1 MAYKCIHLP
10 VGYQVAIKSSTDPD
24 WVDLGVTKDAGTLEF
39 TYDAIKVTGSQ
50 AEPVQNYAKNMVMNA
65 TMSLYQQELS
75 NINRLMAGVTNYSS
89 TAATPVNVV
98 DENVAV
104 GWARETFI
112 PFANQSYNGTVP
124 TGITVENP
132 TVALVNDTDYIIM
145 QSNGKWGI
153 MVLDTRGTLSS
164 ALNLTY
170 TYTPAASRT
179 LTAGASSINVA
190 PRQLRIRKLLDA
202 SANKYWTVYI
212 YAAVN
217 TNGLSFSLPRYDE
230 DEPSALEV
238 QMSGQLDTS
247 RTSMDQLF
255 SIVDEFGTDGI

>member
-10 VGYQVAIKSSTDPD
+10 VGYQVAIRASTDPD

-39 TYDAIKVTGSQ
+39 TYDAVKITGSQ
-50 AEPVQNYAKNMVMNA
+50 AEGVLNYAKNMVMNA
-65 TMSLYQQELS
+65 TFSLYQQELS
-75 NINRLMAGVTNYSS
+75 NINRLMSGATAYTS
-89 TAATPVNVV
+89 TASAPVNVTAEV
-98 DENVAV
+98 KAV

-112 PFANQSYNGTVP
+112 PFANQSFDGSVP
-124 TGITVENP
+124 TGITVSNP
-132 TVALVNDTDYIIM
+132 GALVLNTDYNVIK
-145 QSNGKWGI
+145 SNGKWGI
-153 MVLDTRGTLSS
+153 VVLATRGNLSNVLS
-164 ALNLTY
+164 LAY

-190 PRQLRIRKLLDA
+190 PRQIRIRKLLDA
-202 SANKYWTVYI
+202 SAGKYWTVYI